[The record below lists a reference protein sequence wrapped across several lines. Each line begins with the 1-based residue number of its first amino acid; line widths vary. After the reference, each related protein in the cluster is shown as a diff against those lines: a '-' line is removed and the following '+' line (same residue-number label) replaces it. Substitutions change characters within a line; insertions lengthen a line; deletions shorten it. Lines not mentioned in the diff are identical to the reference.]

1 MIISIYP
8 ITTVV
13 YEIRQYYTNIHTIS
27 FTLKQEEQRPRIYD
41 YTKRTIRCVW
51 LWRRRDYIYHRTQKT
66 TFRWVRDAK
75 GVNALNLI
83 EQKWINQKKASWKQ
97 FDDIFF
103 SSCCRSDSVGNCW
116 YSSCGSTKMTH
127 HQNVNDL
134 CVCVCMRNYFV
145 PLCVQTHHTRI
156 ICVWIPTNATI
167 AICIYTYVY
176 RVLHFNHN
184 RLTTIQSQTRSSSFF
199 SHIHRVVNDDPNTES
214 SSYLNT

>member
-13 YEIRQYYTNIHTIS
+13 YEIRQYSTNIHTIR

-83 EQKWINQKKASWKQ
+83 EQKWINQKKLLGSNLTIYSLALVVAVTQ
-97 FDDIFF
+97 LEIVGIVVGFNQDD
-103 SSCCRSDSVGNCW
+103 SPSECEW
-116 YSSCGSTKMTH
+116 LM
-127 HQNVNDL
+127 
-134 CVCVCMRNYFV
+134 CVCVHAQLFCPIVCANTSHTYHM
-145 PLCVQTHHTRI
+145 CVNSDQRDDSDMYIHMCIDFCILTTTGWRLSSLRHVRLLSSRI
-156 ICVWIPTNATI
+156 FIVWWMMMPTQS
-167 AICIYTYVY
+167 
-176 RVLHFNHN
+176 RVL
-184 RLTTIQSQTRSSSFF
+184 T
-199 SHIHRVVNDDPNTES
+199 
-214 SSYLNT
+214 